1 VYTRCEMISSSSSI
15 TTFAALD
22 SASKIKWDRLYR
34 GSEHGFTAATF
45 HRICDNKGPTV
56 VLIRAENGRVAAG
69 YSCVSWT
76 SVNSAEENPRGFL
89 CANDTNENSLCLFKG
104 VPRDCRVQ
112 QYIDQGPG
120 FSGGVYIS
128 DACNKNYNSSSNI
141 GTGFD
146 SHGDPLALF
155 GKERIKVVEYEV
167 FGIALSY

>member
-1 VYTRCEMISSSSSI
+1 VYTRCEMISRSGPI
-15 TTFAALD
+15 NTFTAFD

-34 GSEHGFTAATF
+34 ASEHGFTIASF

-76 SVNSAEENPRGFL
+76 SVNSFEANPRGFL
-89 CANDTNENSLCLFKG
+89 CAIDINENSLCLIKG
-104 VPRDCRVQ
+104 VPRNCQ
-112 QYIDQGPG
+112 INQYIDQGPG

-155 GKERIKVVEYEV
+155 GMDIFKVVEYEV